1 MVAPQHTF
9 KGRTT
14 LAAVFSQEGFR
25 GMLVLVILLP
35 NIYDLRATN
44 LISPWRDAITVL
56 DASIV
61 RGRPRRSRRL

>member
-25 GMLVLVILLP
+25 GMLVLVILFQD
-35 NIYDLRATN
+35 IYDLPATE
-44 LISPWRDAITVL
+44 LEW
-56 DASIV
+56 
-61 RGRPRRSRRL
+61 